1 MEAGWLT
8 DLTVLQGITFEQAQG
23 ESFALFYFPSGI
35 QPFMAYLCRQIL
47 SRGAR
52 EKTASCR
59 SGSFHGQAV
68 FGLTPDVLR
77 PGINII

>member
-47 SRGAR
+47 SRGAK
-52 EKTASCR
+52 EKNSQLPFRVLFITGKR
-59 SGSFHGQAV
+59 SLVSHLMSYLQ
-68 FGLTPDVLR
+68 VL
-77 PGINII
+77 I